1 MGGGEYA
8 PERLYNLPI
17 VPLSEREK
25 RILEDIEKQLYQEDP
40 AFARGVRKS
49 APRMDEIR
57 RTKWGIVT
65 FLVGFAC
72 LIAFFVTG
80 WVIAGVAA
88 FASMVAG
95 IVLVAGALREIAA
108 GRRSTDPGRREAV
121 AQWLAEWE
129 KRVRQRYKGK

>member
-1 MGGGEYA
+1 
-8 PERLYNLPI
+8 

-25 RILEDIEKQLYQEDP
+25 RILDDIEKQLYQEDP
-40 AFARGVRKS
+40 AFARGVRRS

-57 RTKWGIVT
+57 RTKWGIAT

-72 LIAFFVTG
+72 LILFFISG

-95 IVLVAGALREIAA
+95 IVLVTGALREIAA
-108 GRRSTDPGRREAV
+108 GQRSSDPGRREQV

-129 KRVRQRYKGK
+129 KRFRQRYKGKQ

>member
-8 PERLYNLPI
+8 PEPLYNLPI

-40 AFARGVRKS
+40 AFARGVRRS

>member
-1 MGGGEYA
+1 
-8 PERLYNLPI
+8 
-17 VPLSEREK
+17 
-25 RILEDIEKQLYQEDP
+25 
-40 AFARGVRKS
+40 
-49 APRMDEIR
+49 MDEIR
-57 RTKWGIVT
+57 RTKWGIAT

-72 LIAFFVTG
+72 LILFFVSG

-108 GRRSTDPGRREAV
+108 GQRSTDPGRREQV

-129 KRVRQRYKGK
+129 KRFRQRYKGK

>member
-1 MGGGEYA
+1 MGGEEYA
-8 PERLYNLPI
+8 PEPLYNLPI

-40 AFARGVRKS
+40 AFARGVRRS